1 MIPTLARFRNTKWG
15 HFSWSSETR
24 RWNNQNNTMLSLQ
37 SGSQRWCT
45 YSRSSRASGSWPL
58 QYIQCGG
65 AGPWMNTAIII
76 RCFVYR
82 ALLRNAE
89 MFKTKTVGTA
99 LSLYVWVLKLCSL
112 LVVFAFTHLFHLL
125 ALCAFVYC
133 CCFLVHCMWLQCL
146 RLWKKETTWV

>member
-1 MIPTLARFRNTKWG
+1 MVIFPGVLKPEGETIRTP
-15 HFSWSSETR
+15 HFH
-24 RWNNQNNTMLSLQ
+24 
-37 SGSQRWCT
+37 
-45 YSRSSRASGSWPL
+45 YSRVCRGDARIVEARQPRGHDHL
-58 QYIQCGG
+58 ER
-65 AGPWMNTAIII
+65 GPVPSMNTAIII

-133 CCFLVHCMWLQCL
+133 CCFLVHCVWL
-146 RLWKKETTWV
+146 LWKKETTWV

>member
-1 MIPTLARFRNTKWG
+1 MVIFPGVLKPEGETIRTIPRFHYSRVCRGDARIVEAHQPQG
-15 HFSWSSETR
+15 HDHFSKYSVVER
-24 RWNNQNNTMLSLQ
+24 GPVLS
-37 SGSQRWCT
+37 
-45 YSRSSRASGSWPL
+45 
-58 QYIQCGG
+58 
-65 AGPWMNTAIII
+65 MNTAIII

-133 CCFLVHCMWLQCL
+133 CCFLVHYMWLQCL